1 MKIIDDLTVVVYT
14 SDKLNASLE
23 IIENW
28 IERIK

>member
-14 SDKLNASLE
+14 SDELNTSFE

-28 IERIK
+28 IERLK